1 MSADTFHA
9 SRRAFLQGRFP
20 RGDARAS
27 DAANDELH
35 ISSLL
40 VQHRPEAMP
49 ALESFVGAQPA
60 LEISARGEHR
70 CVVLCET
77 GHQREVLELIDA
89 MLALPGVVNVSLIYH
104 HAEPRDELE
113 RPLHPQEGADA

>member
-1 MSADTFHA
+1 MSADTFQA

-20 RGDARAS
+20 RGNEAAS
-27 DAANDELH
+27 DELH

-40 VQHRPEAMP
+40 VQLRPEAMP
-49 ALESFVGAQPA
+49 ALEAYVDTQAA

-70 CVVLCET
+70 CVLLCET
-77 GHQREVLELIDA
+77 GHQREVMELIDA

-104 HAEPRDELE
+104 HAEPRAELE
-113 RPLHPQEGADA
+113 QPLHPPPGADA

>member
-1 MSADTFHA
+1 MSADTFHP

-20 RGDARAS
+20 RGERGHEAG
-27 DAANDELH
+27 NDELH

-40 VQHRPEAMP
+40 VQHRPQAMP
-49 ALESFVGAQPA
+49 ALEAYVDTQPA
-60 LEISARGEHR
+60 LEITARGEHR
-70 CVVLCET
+70 CVLLCET
-77 GHQREVLELIDA
+77 GHQREVLDLIDA

-113 RPLHPQEGADA
+113 QPLQPPPGAEA

>member
-1 MSADTFHA
+1 MSADTFHP

-20 RGDARAS
+20 CGN
-27 DAANDELH
+27 DAASDELH

-49 ALESFVGAQPA
+49 ALEAYVDAQPA

-70 CVVLCET
+70 CVLLCET
-77 GHQREVLELIDA
+77 GHQREVMELIDA
-89 MLALPGVVNVSLIYH
+89 MLALPGVIHVSLIYH

-113 RPLHPQEGADA
+113 RPLHPDQGAEA

>member
-1 MSADTFHA
+1 MSSNDFRPD
-9 SRRAFLQGRFP
+9 RRAFLQGRFP
-20 RGDARAS
+20 RGERGNEAM
-27 DAANDELH
+27 NDELH

-49 ALESFVGAQPA
+49 ALEAYVDTQPA
-60 LEISARGEHR
+60 LDISARGEHR
-70 CVVLCET
+70 CVLLCET

-89 MLALPGVVNVSLIYH
+89 MLALPGVVNISLIYH

-113 RPLHPQEGADA
+113 QPLQPSQGADA